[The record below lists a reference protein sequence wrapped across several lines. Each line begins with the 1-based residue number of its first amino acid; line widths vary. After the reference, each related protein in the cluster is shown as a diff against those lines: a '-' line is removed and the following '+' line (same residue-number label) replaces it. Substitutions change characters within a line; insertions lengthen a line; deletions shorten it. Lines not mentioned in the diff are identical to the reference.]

1 MRNAAPV
8 ASNAMNPTVY
18 IETTVVSY
26 LTAWPSRDVVR
37 LGQQQTTREWWDTQR
52 DRFDL
57 CSSQLV
63 HIECAAGDSEAAA
76 ERLRVLQDIRL
87 LDVTDAATQVAVAL
101 VSAGAIPAIASRDAL
116 HVGIC
121 AVNGLA
127 YLLTWNFRHLANA
140 QMQDTIR
147 EACEAQGYGAPI
159 ICSPDALF
167 EPPERQS

>member
-1 MRNAAPV
+1 MALRAHCFQRSAQLGF
-8 ASNAMNPTVY
+8 ASTCLN
-18 IETTVVSY
+18 
-26 LTAWPSRDVVR
+26 
-37 LGQQQTTREWWDTQR
+37 
-52 DRFDL
+52 
-57 CSSQLV
+57 
-63 HIECAAGDSEAAA
+63 
-76 ERLRVLQDIRL
+76 
-87 LDVTDAATQVAVAL
+87 
-101 VSAGAIPAIASRDAL
+101 ASRASFAL